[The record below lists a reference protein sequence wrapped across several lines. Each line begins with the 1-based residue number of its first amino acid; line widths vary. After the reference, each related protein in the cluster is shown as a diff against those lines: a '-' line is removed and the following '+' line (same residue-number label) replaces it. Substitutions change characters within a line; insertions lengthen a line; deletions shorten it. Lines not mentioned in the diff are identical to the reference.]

1 MNGMKILYGIICLGL
16 FVACQQEVGYR
27 ISGSVPGTPD
37 GIKAYLYDWDTPV
50 DSAVVKDGKFVLKGK
65 VDVPVRYQL
74 WIDLSPELK
83 EDYEKDLRGTDI
95 FIDNTNIR
103 YDSPS
108 IDSLPSRLSFKRKVK
123 GMVTITGSPAHDLY
137 MGFQK
142 ELEPYGVKHNEAW
155 NKYLKVYHLPAL
167 DGVFNTREG
176 IALVREMQDAQK
188 GMEQMQ
194 MNFVKTHSN
203 SPVAVDVAQN
213 IVFGGTLSKADMDNL
228 LAIIDASL
236 HETPAYKQLKE
247 FVETLYPTAIGEKYT
262 DITLLDEN
270 GQEVKLSDY
279 VKPGQYNMVEFWASW
294 CGPCRGEIPHLRHVY
309 DVYGKG
315 NDGLNM
321 ISVSIDERDK
331 DWKKAL
337 QEEGMK
343 WIQLN
348 DNKGWSGDVVTKY
361 KVNGV
366 PFCLILD
373 KEGKIIAREVRG
385 SELDIVLIDHL
396 GDRYE
401 K

>member
-1 MNGMKILYGIICLGL
+1 
-16 FVACQQEVGYR
+16 
-27 ISGSVPGTPD
+27 
-37 GIKAYLYDWDTPV
+37 
-50 DSAVVKDGKFVLKGK
+50 
-65 VDVPVRYQL
+65 
-74 WIDLSPELK
+74 
-83 EDYEKDLRGTDI
+83 
-95 FIDNTNIR
+95 
-103 YDSPS
+103 
-108 IDSLPSRLSFKRKVK
+108 
-123 GMVTITGSPAHDLY
+123 
-137 MGFQK
+137 
-142 ELEPYGVKHNEAW
+142 
-155 NKYLKVYHLPAL
+155 
-167 DGVFNTREG
+167 
-176 IALVREMQDAQK
+176 
-188 GMEQMQ
+188 
-194 MNFVKTHSN
+194 
-203 SPVAVDVAQN
+203 
-213 IVFGGTLSKADMDNL
+213 MDNL

-262 DITLLDEN
+262 DINLLDEN
-270 GQEVKLSDY
+270 GKEVKLSDY